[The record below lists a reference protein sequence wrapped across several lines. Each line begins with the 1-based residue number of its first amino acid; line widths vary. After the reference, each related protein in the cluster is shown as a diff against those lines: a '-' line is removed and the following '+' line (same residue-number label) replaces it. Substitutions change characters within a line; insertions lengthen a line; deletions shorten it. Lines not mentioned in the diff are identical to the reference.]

1 MWKWGHWGKSN
12 FPQHHKD
19 LIAIIEN
26 SWPKFINS
34 LTEHTSKNTFH
45 WWKSELQTRSRYI
58 TVAYITHLVHY
69 NEPFPIID
77 QHNFRAMNAL
87 ITRVRPNH
95 KSKKKPSDWDDI
107 VALKSFMELLGNT
120 FPKYSFS
127 EIDHFLMMYGRN
139 HAAR

>member
-1 MWKWGHWGKSN
+1 
-12 FPQHHKD
+12 
-19 LIAIIEN
+19 
-26 SWPKFINS
+26 
-34 LTEHTSKNTFH
+34 
-45 WWKSELQTRSRYI
+45 
-58 TVAYITHLVHY
+58 
-69 NEPFPIID
+69 
-77 QHNFRAMNAL
+77 MNAL